1 MNPWLNIPFS
11 DYDNHMNE
19 VGQSALLSEIFSHYL
34 QKYKPVHMALPG
46 CATGN
51 GLDRVDTSVTKRI
64 LAMDINPDYLQK
76 LRDTYLN
83 SIPGLETYCIDFD
96 SDKLPEAAV
105 DFVFA
110 ALILEYVNPAI
121 FIPKIADLLNS
132 QAKLVIIIQ
141 KSQPGAFVSP
151 TSYKSLNALSGIAA
165 EVDENNLYSICSPG
179 LLKVNRNEYMLNESK
194 SFIIIE
200 FEKV

>member
-19 VGQSALLSEIFSHYL
+19 VGQSAMLSDIFSHYL
-34 QKYKPVHMALPG
+34 HKYKPVSVALPG

-51 GLDRVDTSVTKRI
+51 GLNRVDTSVTKRI
-64 LAMDINPDYLQK
+64 LAMDINPEYLQK

-96 SDKLPEAAV
+96 SDKLPEATV

-110 ALILEYVNPAI
+110 ALILEYVRPAI

-132 QAKLVIIIQ
+132 QGKLVIIIQ
-141 KSQPGAFVSP
+141 KNKPGAFVSP
-151 TSYKSLNALSGIAA
+151 TSYKSLNALSQIAA

-179 LLKVNRNEYMLNESK
+179 LVKVERKELVLNESK
-194 SFIIIE
+194 LFIIIE